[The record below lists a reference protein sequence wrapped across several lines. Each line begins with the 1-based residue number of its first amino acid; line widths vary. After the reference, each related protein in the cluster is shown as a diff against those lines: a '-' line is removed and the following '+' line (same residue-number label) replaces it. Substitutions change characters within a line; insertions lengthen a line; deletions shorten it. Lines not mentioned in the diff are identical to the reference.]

1 MIAAAI
7 IAALL
12 LAGCSSAPQPVLFV
26 PPPAFTSAEPQAPV
40 RELDRDLDK
49 LLADPVLQ
57 RGIWGILVKSLTS
70 NDTLFAVNPR
80 RLLLPGSNVKIAT
93 LAAAAEQLGW
103 EYSYETRLLGVGQ
116 IQLGVLD
123 GDLLVVGSGDP
134 SIDDWDG
141 AATRLFQEWADQ
153 LKAKGITSVNG
164 RLVGDDN
171 SFDDEPL
178 GSGWAWDDL
187 DSSFATGVGALQFN
201 QNTARLT
208 ITPGAAVGEA
218 ANITVAGPGAPLGVS
233 NQMIT
238 SAAGVPP
245 SIITRRLP
253 GSSLI
258 VVTGSIPVGSEAAF
272 RNVSVDNP
280 TLYFINQLRDALV
293 ANGIDISGPAIDID
307 ELSDPPNREDGVLL
321 LTHKSPPLSTL
332 ATTMMKMSQNLYAET
347 LLKTLGGSAQP
358 ATTEAGRKSVQT
370 VLTGW
375 QINSADIV
383 IADGSGLS
391 RYNLA
396 TPEALVA
403 ILTRAA
409 RDARVKGSYEATL
422 PVAGR
427 DGTLEFRMRGTAAED
442 NAHAKTGSLS
452 NVRVISGYVRSS
464 DGEPLVFS
472 IIANNFGAQAA
483 NAVEATEDAII
494 VRLAEF
500 SRKR

>member
-26 PPPAFTSAEPQAPV
+26 LPAGDTSPAPQTAV
-40 RELDRDLDK
+40 RDLDRDLEK
-49 LLADPVLQ
+49 LLADPALQ
-57 RGIWGILVKSLTS
+57 RGTWGVLVKSLAS
-70 NDTLFAVNPR
+70 NDTLFALNPR

-103 EYSYETRLLGVGQ
+103 EYSYETRLIGVGQ

-141 AATRLFQEWADQ
+141 AATRLFQEWAEQ

-164 RLVGDDN
+164 RLIGDDN
-171 SFDDEPL
+171 TFDDEPL

-208 ITPGAAVGEA
+208 IAPGAAVGEA
-218 ANITVAGPGAPLGVS
+218 ANVTVAGPGAPLGVS
-233 NQMIT
+233 SLMTT

-245 SIITRRLP
+245 SIVTYRLP
-253 GSSLI
+253 GSSPL
-258 VVTGSIPVGSEAAF
+258 VVTGSIPVGGEAAF

-280 TLYFINQLRDALV
+280 TQYFINQLRDALV
-293 ANGIDISGPAIDID
+293 ANGIQISGPAIDID
-307 ELSDPPNREDGVLL
+307 ELSDPPKRDEGVVL

-347 LLKTLGGSAQP
+347 LLKTLGAGAQP
-358 ATTEAGRKSVQT
+358 ATTEAGRKSVQSA
-370 VLTGW
+370 LTGW
-375 QINSADIV
+375 EINPADIA

-409 RDARVKGSYEATL
+409 RDERVKASYEATL

-427 DGTLEFRMRGTAAED
+427 DGTLALRMRGTAAEG

-452 NVRVISGYVRSS
+452 NVRATSGYVRSR

-472 IIANNFGAQAA
+472 ILANNFGAQAA
-483 NAVEATEDAII
+483 NAVEAAEDAII